1 MQKVV
6 TDFGADLP
14 FAQAMDN
21 VVEHYGVVV
30 PESTIRAITLKHA
43 QAMIEAT
50 PVSQNWPKYKGCEII
65 IAQTDGGMVPIM
77 QASTTGA
84 DKRKGKKLFW
94 KEHKLCLAHAQGRIT
109 PMFSGTLQ
117 GDARDAGKQL
127 FACAMLAG
135 FGINSHVHVVGDGA
149 PWIATQVQEKFG
161 ANGSYLVDFYHA
173 CEYLGAAAK
182 AIAPNEQAGK
192 AWIAEQK
199 NRLKTQNA
207 TQVLHALLPHLEAP
221 GAIDSEAPVRQCHRY
236 LFNRMDQLNYQDA
249 LNKNLPIGSGE
260 IESAHRYVVQK
271 RLKLAGAWWEIQNAE
286 HMLALRINRANRKW
300 DGYWRALA
308 GRNSLDICTSV

>member
-1 MQKVV
+1 
-6 TDFGADLP
+6 
-14 FAQAMDN
+14 
-21 VVEHYGVVV
+21 
-30 PESTIRAITLKHA
+30 
-43 QAMIEAT
+43 
-50 PVSQNWPKYKGCEII
+50 
-65 IAQTDGGMVPIM
+65 M

-94 KEHKLCLAHAQGRIT
+94 KEHKLYLASAQGSVT
-109 PMFSGTLQ
+109 PMFAGTLQ

-127 FACAMLAG
+127 FACASLAG
-135 FGINSHVHVVGDGA
+135 FGANSHVHVVGDGA
-149 PWIATQVQEKFG
+149 PWIAAQVQEKFG

-192 AWIAEQK
+192 AWMAEQK
-199 NRLKTQNA
+199 NCLKTQNA
-207 TQVLHALLPHLEAP
+207 TQVLHALLPHLEAS
-221 GAIDSEAPVRQCHRY
+221 GAIDSEAPVRQYHRY
-236 LFNRMDQLNYQDA
+236 LLNRMDQLNYQDA
-249 LNKNLPIGSGE
+249 LNKKLPIGSGE

-300 DGYWRALA
+300 DGYWGELT
-308 GRNSLDICTSV
+308 GRNSLNICTQFESHL